1 MQQLDVSFAPCGIS
15 NNPCA
20 VLEATAVCPRTVCR
34 LKNKSVYHPGEYL
47 HAFGGVEFLRLA
59 LAPLYVYIYPKCSL
73 HGIFDDNK

>member
-20 VLEATAVCPRTVCR
+20 VLEAAAVCPRTVCR
-34 LKNKSVYHPGEYL
+34 LKNKSVCHPGERL

-59 LAPLYVYIYPKCSL
+59 LAPTICLYLPKVFITWYI
-73 HGIFDDNK
+73 